1 MIYVITNEI
10 KKNTVQSG
18 KTFLIIYTEFW
29 SILVQGLEKQ
39 LPYQTWSTI
48 KQILIFFFFF
58 LVGKYILEPN
68 Y

>member
-39 LPYQTWSTI
+39 LLYQLSNRYW
-48 KQILIFFFFF
+48 FFFS
-58 LVGKYILEPN
+58 VGKYILEPN

>member
-10 KKNTVQSG
+10 KNNTVQSG

-39 LPYQTWSTI
+39 LPYQLSNRYW
-48 KQILIFFFFF
+48 FFFS
-58 LVGKYILEPN
+58 VGKYILEPN

>member
-18 KTFLIIYTEFW
+18 KTFLIIYTEFC

-39 LPYQTWSTI
+39 LPYQT
-48 KQILIFFFFF
+48 
-58 LVGKYILEPN
+58 
-68 Y
+68 